1 MKQLLGILVISL
13 LWCNV
18 VYALNFQ
25 ELEKYIEKN
34 TGTVSAIYMF
44 ERCSALTHFMYLKL
58 QKEGSPAAPK
68 NKNFSDEF
76 FLFAEIFY
84 IKHHNVSENI
94 ARKKV
99 LESIKRMIQLYEEDA
114 EEMYNKNG
122 LYLSGIILS
131 DYNFCL
137 ILYGKTKS
145 KLN

>member
-1 MKQLLGILVISL
+1 MKKISLYVFLGL

-18 VYALNFQ
+18 VHALNFQ

-34 TGTVSAIYMF
+34 TGAVSAIYMF

-58 QKEGSPAAPK
+58 KKEGSPAAPK
-68 NKNFSDEF
+68 NKTFSDGF

-84 IKHHNVSENI
+84 IKHHNVSENV

-99 LESIKRMIQLYEEDA
+99 LKSLKRMIQLYEEDA